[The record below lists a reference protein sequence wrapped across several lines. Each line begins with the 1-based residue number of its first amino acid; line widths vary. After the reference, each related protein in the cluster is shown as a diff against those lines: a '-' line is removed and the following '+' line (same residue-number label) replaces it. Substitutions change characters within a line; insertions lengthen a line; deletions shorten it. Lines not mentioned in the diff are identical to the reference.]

1 MKPTEAT
8 GTSTVA
14 VGTESPC
21 VRFERQGAAVI
32 VTLDRPG
39 RLNAI
44 DSGMKT
50 AISRELPRI
59 AHDPQVY
66 AVLLQASP
74 GRMFSAGGDT
84 REYYALATT
93 NPTLAAAAYANEY
106 SLIWLLDCFSKP
118 TIAFIDGAVMGTA
131 VGLVQCATHRVAG
144 PGYLFQM
151 PETAIGFFPDNGVAW
166 HLARLPREV
175 GTWLALTGASI
186 GPADALHLDL
196 ITHVIAPS
204 RFDEAAAAIADC
216 QPIDQV
222 LDAMSAD
229 PGPPPLAD
237 VADVI
242 ERCFSAD
249 DMSEIMCRLGTEVE
263 HRDWCAD
270 QLATLASRSP
280 LALAVTLEH
289 IRRARH
295 LDLRQTLVVDYR
307 LAVRMV
313 TSHDF
318 LEGVRTRLIDKQG
331 EPRWRPSVSSELS
344 RRQIERLFDPLDE
357 GGLNLPTRQEMQTSR
372 P

>member
-14 VGTESPC
+14 VGVKNPG
-21 VRFERQGAAVI
+21 VRFERKGAAV
-32 VTLDRPG
+32 VLTLDRPD
-39 RLNAI
+39 RLNAVN
-44 DSGMKT
+44 SGMKA

-59 AHDPQVY
+59 ARDPQVY

-74 GRMFSAGGDT
+74 ARMFSAGGDI
-84 REYYALATT
+84 REYYDLATT
-93 NPTLAAAAYANEY
+93 NPTLAAAEFANEY

-118 TIAFIDGAVMGTA
+118 TIAFIDGAMMGTA

-144 PGYLFQM
+144 PGYRFQM

-166 HLARLPREV
+166 HLARLPGEV

-216 QPIDQV
+216 QPIDQI

-229 PGPPPLAD
+229 PGPAPLAD
-237 VADVI
+237 VAVVI

-249 DMSEIMCRLGTEVE
+249 DMSEIMRRLEAETE
-263 HRDWCAD
+263 HRDWCAS

-280 LALAVTLEH
+280 LALAVTLEYV
-289 IRRARH
+289 RRARH
-295 LDLRQTLVVDYR
+295 LDLRQTLVVDHR

-318 LEGVRTRLIDKQG
+318 QEGVRTRIIEKQG
-331 EPRWRPSVSSELS
+331 EPQWRPSVASEVS

-357 GGLNLPTRQEMQTSR
+357 GELNVPTRQEMQPSR